1 MDHPRSKLPAVL
13 AILFCIAL
21 LGGVGVLLW
30 KTLPEK
36 QQPQQ
41 AETIQTDSVFS
52 SEQTAVEPER
62 EAPYEGELPEQ
73 AEAAQPEQPDS
84 EQPSEPAADPAA
96 PDDTPVTDAQKTA
109 QATLASMTEDEK
121 LWQLFFVTPEAI
133 TNVNTATVAGEATK
147 NALAQYPVGGIVY
160 FAKNL
165 EDRAQAAALLA
176 NTQSYAKIP
185 LFLGVDEEGGTVS
198 RIGANEALGGTKVA
212 DMRSFGQSA
221 DPAQVYA
228 AGQTLAANLTG
239 LGFNLDFA
247 PDCDVVSGVDSV
259 IGSRS
264 FGSDPEL
271 CASLAGVIVKSLRAE
286 GVVSC
291 LKHFPGY
298 GSASADDHNGP
309 AEVTKTLE
317 QLEQC
322 DFLPFISGI
331 EKGVPFIMVSHL
343 SVPAVTGDNTPC
355 DLSYAAV
362 TETLRNKLGYSNVI
376 ITDAQNMASITGRYG
391 AGEAAV
397 AALKAGVDMIL
408 MPDDLQAAYDAVQAT
423 VESGA
428 LTAQRIDE
436 SVLRILRIKAQYG
449 LLPETAAAD
458 TN

>member
-221 DPAQVYA
+221 DVSMLDALMKKVGAEYTFDATASAEDA
-228 AGQTLAANLTG
+228 AGYKTIIIASGASSKG
-239 LGFNLDFA
+239 LGA
-247 PDCDVVSGVDSV
+247 
-259 IGSRS
+259 
-264 FGSDPEL
+264 
-271 CASLAGVIVKSLRAE
+271 AGISQEDEIARAEAIAQTAKDNDITVIVAHMGGAARRGTLSDQFSDLAL
-286 GVVSC
+286 GC
-291 LKHFPGY
+291 
-298 GSASADDHNGP
+298 ADY
-309 AEVTKTLE
+309 
-317 QLEQC
+317 
-322 DFLPFISGI
+322 
-331 EKGVPFIMVSHL
+331 IMVVEEGNDDGKFSDAATDAGIPITML
-343 SVPAVTGDNTPC
+343 YTIADAVTP
-355 DLSYAAV
+355 LQ
-362 TETLRNKLGYSNVI
+362 EI
-376 ITDAQNMASITGRYG
+376 FG
-391 AGEAAV
+391 A
-397 AALKAGVDMIL
+397 
-408 MPDDLQAAYDAVQAT
+408 
-423 VESGA
+423 
-428 LTAQRIDE
+428 
-436 SVLRILRIKAQYG
+436 
-449 LLPETAAAD
+449 
-458 TN
+458 

>member
-1 MDHPRSKLPAVL
+1 MDHPRSKLPAAL
-13 AILFCIAL
+13 AIVFCIAL

-73 AEAAQPEQPDS
+73 AEAAQPQTPES
-84 EQPSEPAADPAA
+84 EQPSEPAADPAV
-96 PDDTPVTDAQKTA
+96 PDNMTVTDAEKTA
-109 QATLASMTEDEK
+109 QAALAAMTDEEK

-147 NALAQYPVGGIVY
+147 SALQTYPVGGIIY

-165 EDRAQAAALLA
+165 EDREQTVSLLA

-198 RIGANEALGGTKVA
+198 RVGSNPEMGVPAVG
-212 DMRSFGQSA
+212 DMRTLGKGQ
-221 DPAQVYA
+221 DPAAVYA
-228 AGQTLAANLTG
+228 AGQDIGGGLHA

-247 PDCDVVSGVDSV
+247 PVADVAQGADSV

-298 GSASADDHNGP
+298 GSATVDDHNGTSIV
-309 AEVTKTLE
+309 EKTLSE
-317 QLEQC
+317 LEGC
-322 DFLPFISGI
+322 DLIPFQSIIAQEGS
-331 EKGVPFIMVSHL
+331 VPFVMVSHL
-343 SVPAVTGDNTPC
+343 SYPNVTGGDTPA
-355 DLSYAAV
+355 DLSSAIV
-362 TETLRNKLGYSNVI
+362 TDLLRDKLGYQNVI
-376 ITDAQNMASITGRYG
+376 ITDSQSMSSITDHYS

-397 AALKAGVDMIL
+397 QALQAGCDMIL
-408 MPDDLQAAYDAVQAT
+408 MPADLQGAFDAVQAAVADGT
-423 VESGA
+423 
-428 LTAQRIDE
+428 LTQQRIDE
-436 SVLRILRIKAQYG
+436 SVLRILTVKAEYG
-449 LLPETAAAD
+449 ILQS
-458 TN
+458 

>member
-176 NTQSYAKIP
+176 NTQSYFWAW
-185 LFLGVDEEGGTVS
+185 
-198 RIGANEALGGTKVA
+198 
-212 DMRSFGQSA
+212 MRRAARSA
-221 DPAQVYA
+221 
-228 AGQTLAANLTG
+228 
-239 LGFNLDFA
+239 
-247 PDCDVVSGVDSV
+247 
-259 IGSRS
+259 
-264 FGSDPEL
+264 
-271 CASLAGVIVKSLRAE
+271 
-286 GVVSC
+286 
-291 LKHFPGY
+291 
-298 GSASADDHNGP
+298 ASAQ
-309 AEVTKTLE
+309 TRRW
-317 QLEQC
+317 
-322 DFLPFISGI
+322 
-331 EKGVPFIMVSHL
+331 
-343 SVPAVTGDNTPC
+343 
-355 DLSYAAV
+355 AARRSP
-362 TETLRNKLGYSNVI
+362 TCAPSARAPIPRRS
-376 ITDAQNMASITGRYG
+376 MPPGRRSRP
-391 AGEAAV
+391 
-397 AALKAGVDMIL
+397 I
-408 MPDDLQAAYDAVQAT
+408 
-423 VESGA
+423 
-428 LTAQRIDE
+428 
-436 SVLRILRIKAQYG
+436 
-449 LLPETAAAD
+449 
-458 TN
+458 

>member
-109 QATLASMTEDEK
+109 QKTAQATLASMTEDEK

-185 LFLGVDEEGGTVS
+185 LFLGVDEEGGTVVRVS
-198 RIGANEALGGTKVA
+198 RNPLLRERKFSSPQKLYASGGLDARVKDTAEKDALLSSLGINVN
-212 DMRSFGQSA
+212 
-221 DPAQVYA
+221 
-228 AGQTLAANLTG
+228 LA
-239 LGFNLDFA
+239 
-247 PDCDVVSGVDSV
+247 PVCDVST
-259 IGSRS
+259 
-264 FGSDPEL
+264 DPE
-271 CASLAGVIVKSLRAE
+271 
-286 GVVSC
+286 
-291 LKHFPGY
+291 
-298 GSASADDHNGP
+298 
-309 AEVTKTLE
+309 
-317 QLEQC
+317 
-322 DFLPFISGI
+322 DFI
-331 EKGVPFIMVSHL
+331 
-343 SVPAVTGDNTPC
+343 
-355 DLSYAAV
+355 
-362 TETLRNKLGYSNVI
+362 
-376 ITDAQNMASITGRYG
+376 
-391 AGEAAV
+391 
-397 AALKAGVDMIL
+397 
-408 MPDDLQAAYDAVQAT
+408 
-423 VESGA
+423 
-428 LTAQRIDE
+428 
-436 SVLRILRIKAQYG
+436 
-449 LLPETAAAD
+449 
-458 TN
+458 